1 MVDVPPVRYERN
13 GEGVHAM
20 FGEHTLCGDAY
31 DIAETEA
38 DFRHGPMETVSRGPV
53 TCPRCVAVILFCRQ
67 LRVSVP

>member
-1 MVDVPPVRYERN
+1 
-13 GEGVHAM
+13 M

-53 TCPRCVAVILFCRQ
+53 TCPRCVAVILFCRR